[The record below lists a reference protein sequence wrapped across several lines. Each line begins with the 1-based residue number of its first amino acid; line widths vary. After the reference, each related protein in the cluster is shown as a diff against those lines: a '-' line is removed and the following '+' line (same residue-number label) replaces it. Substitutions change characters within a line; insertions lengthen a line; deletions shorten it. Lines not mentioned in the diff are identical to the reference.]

1 LSEFSVLVI
10 KIENCDL
17 NKRQFSLFRN
27 QLQFLCSEH
36 SISDQSLA
44 SAGFE
49 PTSFKNLCVAGS
61 NPTEV
66 KKNPLPRVD
75 YIFLK
80 GQCAVG
86 KYSVS
91 FQHLNLLCIVDS
103 LISHAAVEAAAA
115 RQNNSCIGQR

>member
-1 LSEFSVLVI
+1 MSEFSVLVI

-27 QLQFLCSEH
+27 QLQILCFEH

-49 PTSFKNLCVAGS
+49 PTSFKNLCVAAS

-91 FQHLNLLCIVDS
+91 FQHLTALHSRLSDF
-103 LISHAAVEAAAA
+103 AAVEAAAA
-115 RQNNSCIGQR
+115 RQNNSGTGQR